1 MKELEQIRQWASSR
15 GLYEEGDIKTQF
27 VKLTEEVG
35 ELANGIL
42 KKNED
47 DVIDAIGDI
56 VVVLTNL
63 SYLANKY
70 FDSDRPESYYE
81 DVVGDGGS
89 RLEVYNDDWITIEHC
104 IEMAWDQIKDR
115 KGKMVDGDFQKEG

>member
-1 MKELEQIRQWASSR
+1 MKEFEKIRHWASTR
-15 GLYEEGDIKTQF
+15 GIYEKGDIKTQF

-42 KKNED
+42 KKNEE

-70 FDSDRPESYYE
+70 FDPNRSESYYE
-81 DVVGDGGS
+81 DVVGDGGPMMHIN
-89 RLEVYNDDWITIEHC
+89 NDEWIDIEHC
-104 IEMAWDQIKDR
+104 VEIAWDEIKDR
-115 KGKMVDGDFQKEG
+115 KGKMDNGTFKKA